1 MIATELPIQPRY
13 AVCGTTPDVLADIF
27 EPQNNL
33 AVWQRSLPQLLNN
46 AISHQLSD
54 GIRLNVTQEVPASDC
69 LDVLNNI
76 TQLADWPAALK
87 QDIAH
92 IVDMYTCLFDVDSAG
107 LRLRTLDGA
116 MCPKLHFDRVPC
128 RLITTYHGTGTQWLP
143 QTGNE
148 HQDTIQTLNSG
159 DIALLKGATWPDNED
174 GAIIH
179 RSPPVMPG
187 EKRLLLT
194 LDAI

>member
-1 MIATELPIQPRY
+1 MIATEIPVQPRY
-13 AVCGTTPDVLADIF
+13 AVCGTTPEILADIF
-27 EPQNNL
+27 DPKNNL
-33 AVWQRSLPQLLNN
+33 AVWQRLLPQSCTDAIENLLN
-46 AISHQLSD
+46 D
-54 GIRLNVTQEVPASDC
+54 GKRLNITQEVPASGC
-69 LDVLNNI
+69 LDVLNHI
-76 TQLADWPAALK
+76 VQLTDWPDALK

-92 IVDMYTCLFDVDSAG
+92 IVDMYTCLFGVDSAG

-116 MCPKLHFDRVPC
+116 MCPKFHFDRVPC

-143 QTGNE
+143 QTGNKY
-148 HQDTIQTLNSG
+148 QNSMQTLNSG
-159 DIALLKGATWPDNED
+159 DIALLKGATWPDNAD